1 MTRKRKKRYQKPK
14 PKLPPQLPERPVS
27 SYTAAEL
34 LDSTGNWPD
43 RMLIAV
49 GQDLHAGRK
58 VEPKE
63 SDDYDE
69 AVGVTYQPFNVEVDG
84 FRIQANPRRIG
95 VREVAA
101 YADPSC
107 RRCHGRGY
115 WVMTRRAEAG
125 KDEAGRKV
133 MQDLAYEQ
141 SCGCADKRYKAR
153 FRQVLIDSQLG
164 EWIALDRLCIT
175 PVGDAVT
182 QQDLQDVYEDVKSWP
197 NRRGAT

>member
-1 MTRKRKKRYQKPK
+1 MRKRKKRYQPK
-14 PKLPPQLPERPVS
+14 QKKQPTPPPERPAS
-27 SYTAAEL
+27 DYTAAEL
-34 LDSTGNWPD
+34 LESTGNWPE
-43 RMLIAV
+43 RILIAI

-69 AVGVTYQPFNVEVDG
+69 AIGVSYTPFDVEIEG
-84 FRIQANPRRIG
+84 FRIRANPRRIG

-101 YADPSC
+101 YADQSC
-107 RRCHGRGY
+107 RRCHGRGF

-125 KDEAGRKV
+125 RDETGCKV

-141 SCGCADKRYKAR
+141 SCGCADRRYKER

-164 EWIALDRLCIT
+164 EWIALDQLSIA
-175 PVGDAVT
+175 PVGEAVT
-182 QQDLQDVYEDVKSWP
+182 EQDLQDVYEDVKSWP
-197 NRRGAT
+197 SRRGAT